1 MVRVQITF
9 SGNVQ
14 GVGFRWN
21 VLQISKNY
29 QVTGYVRNLT
39 NGQVEILAE
48 GAQQEVVNMLKNV
61 ESKLKDFWFSKA
73 EEERTGEPHYD
84 TFFIQDA

>member
-1 MVRVQITF
+1 MQITF

-39 NGQVEILAE
+39 NGKVEILAE
-48 GAQQEVVNMLKNV
+48 GAQQEVFNMLRNV
-61 ESKLKDFWFSKA
+61 
-73 EEERTGEPHYD
+73 
-84 TFFIQDA
+84 